1 MIKSRKITVHL
12 QKSVFPDIEPQLPQ
26 AKAKSS
32 PVFPQAG
39 TVERT
44 QTPLKE
50 ILFLCLW
57 DTFIYKDSNFSRLSC
72 KSQAGKQG
80 VLLGSGHCP
89 AGSLG
94 GDFLSSLLGWFQLA
108 MSLLA
113 HVLYTCSLPCG
124 TTWGGDIKLLEDLW
138 PCS

>member
-1 MIKSRKITVHL
+1 MLSHL
-12 QKSVFPDIEPQLPQ
+12 STGWCRRENPN
-26 AKAKSS
+26 S
-32 PVFPQAG
+32 
-39 TVERT
+39 
-44 QTPLKE
+44 LKG

-57 DTFIYKDSNFSRLSC
+57 GAFIYKDSDFSRLSC
-72 KSQAGKQG
+72 KSQAGKKG

-113 HVLYTCSLPCG
+113 HVLYTCSLAWG
-124 TTWGGDIKLLEDLW
+124 TTWGGGIKLLEGLG
-138 PCS
+138 PGPSSSYC